1 MHQNSLE
8 FNFRQAAIDLT
19 KHAID
24 CMQLK
29 FKIQNVCTPCNRL
42 LHSMQSIAYCR
53 FFEKTQLF
61 MLAIDCSPL
70 CNRFALSKIA
80 KTEVDCFM
88 QSISLSSA
96 IDCILYIFEKIIF
109 QMPKQVPIIILV
121 FLHRSTPLAS
131 IENVQSPI
139 IQLSSKSHL

>member
-29 FKIQNVCTPCNRL
+29 FKIQNVFTPCNRF

-53 FFEKTQLF
+53 ISEKTQLF

-70 CNRFALSKIA
+70 CNRFALREIA

-88 QSISLSSA
+88 QSIALSSA

-121 FLHRSTPLAS
+121 FLLRSISLAS
-131 IENVQSPI
+131 LTSVQSTI
-139 IQLSSKSHL
+139 ILVIIKITS